1 MKFYVGQ
8 KVRVLRDN
16 CYREVP
22 WATKGSV
29 INIASL
35 TDGVA
40 MCYPDGNDPSREHDW
55 QDGSLSFLL
64 GEIEPYVQDESNQE
78 VKVGSLVKIIA
89 VQYNHMSHLLN
100 KEFEILE
107 IHTPRPLQKR
117 IYAIKGS
124 WRFSRDEI
132 QLVSTLQDKEN
143 RKKEIRKQIQ
153 KLVEDMQELKN
164 KILKLQK
171 EFSSIDD

>member
-8 KVRVLRDN
+8 KVKVLRDN

-35 TDGVA
+35 TNAVA

-64 GEIEPYVQDESNQE
+64 DEIEPYVEDESDQE
-78 VKVGSLVKIIA
+78 VKVGSLVKIIG
-89 VQYNHMSHLLN
+89 VEYSHMNHLLN
-100 KEFEILE
+100 KEFEILK
-107 IHTPRPLQKR
+107 IHPPLPNQKR
-117 IYAIKGS
+117 TYAIQGG

-132 QLVSTLQDKEN
+132 QLISTTKDKEN

-153 KLVEDMQELKN
+153 KLVEGMQESKN
-164 KILKLQK
+164 KILQLQK
-171 EFSSIDD
+171 ELSSIDD